1 MPIRFDQHSTVA
13 MRALQIYLILIG
25 CAANERVITF
35 AALANLMG
43 YPGPTGLFTPLEHLA
58 GWCRREGLPPI
69 TSLVVRDENGAPG
82 PELLP
87 PRGSPGSA
95 APRAQVRLVRHH
107 APEHLRARANV
118 LEHRCLA
125 TSSCRKSG
133 IWLESRVGRWR
144 RRRDS
149 NPRYAF
155 TAYNGLANRRLQPL
169 GHVSSRAEPPNRWG
183 VARLQAA
190 AAGAGRDP

>member
-82 PELLP
+82 PELAFPLEEVP
-87 PRGSPGSA
+87 AR
-95 APRAQVRLVRHH
+95 QH
-107 APEHLRARANV
+107 RARKFDWYAIMPPSISD
-118 LEHRCLA
+118 LEQTCL
-125 TSSCRKSG
+125 S
-133 IWLESRVGRWR
+133 
-144 RRRDS
+144 
-149 NPRYAF
+149 
-155 TAYNGLANRRLQPL
+155 TAA
-169 GHVSSRAEPPNRWG
+169 
-183 VARLQAA
+183 
-190 AAGAGRDP
+190 